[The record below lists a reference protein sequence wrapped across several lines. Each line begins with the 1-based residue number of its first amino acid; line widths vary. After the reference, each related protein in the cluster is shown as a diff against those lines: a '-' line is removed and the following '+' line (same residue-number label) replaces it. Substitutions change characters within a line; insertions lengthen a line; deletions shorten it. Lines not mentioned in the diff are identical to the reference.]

1 MTLIQEKV
9 NQAIEILKE
18 QETDMW
24 LTFVRETSGVRDP
37 ALDLLI
43 GANDLT
49 WESALIFTRAGNRIA
64 IIGNLEKDAVS
75 RLGVFDEILG
85 YDKSVRELL
94 RETIT
99 RLNPD
104 RIAVNTSRNNVHADG
119 LTHAMYEFLKEY
131 LAGTPYA
138 DRLVSAEPIINALRG
153 RKTATEL
160 ARIRKAVEIT
170 DEIFKKT
177 YAFIKVGMTEIEVG
191 AYMHKL
197 VREYGVREHRCG
209 AVATLAPVASKLP
222 DSIGI
227 GLAWPAENCPAVN
240 SGPNS
245 PVGHNGPT
253 DIKIERGHIIHFDFG
268 VKYEDYCSDI
278 QHVCYVLREGETEVP
293 VEIQRGFITLR
304 TAVEK
309 SREAMQ
315 VGVTGNSIDTIS
327 REILTDSGY
336 PEYPYALGHQL
347 GRVAH
352 DGGALLGPLW
362 EKYGDSPNQK
372 LEVGQVF
379 TIEPGLAIPGYG
391 YLGLEEDVVMTAN
404 GAEYIGEPQREI
416 ILIKG

>member
-18 QETDMW
+18 QETDLW

-37 ALDLLI
+37 ALEFLI

-49 WESALIFTRAGNRIA
+49 WPSALILTRKGEKIA
-64 IIGNLEKDAVS
+64 IIGNLEKDALQ
-75 RLGVFDEILG
+75 RLNVFDEILG
-85 YDKSVRELL
+85 YDTAVSELL
-94 RETIT
+94 RTTIT

-104 RIAVNTSRNNVHADG
+104 QIAVNTSRNNVHADG

-131 LAGTPYA
+131 LADTPYA
-138 DRLVSAEPIINALRG
+138 ERLVSAEPVINALRG
-153 RKTATEL
+153 RKTPAEL

-170 DEIFKKT
+170 DEIYKKT
-177 YAFIKVGMTEIEVG
+177 FAFIKVGMTEIEIG
-191 AYMHKL
+191 NYMQKL
-197 VREYGVREHRCG
+197 ARDYEV
-209 AVATLAPVASKLP
+209 
-222 DSIGI
+222 

-240 SGPNS
+240 SGPDS

-253 DIKIERGHIIHFDFG
+253 AIKIERGHIIHFDFG

-278 QHVCYVLREGETEVP
+278 QHVAYVLREGETEAPIEV
-293 VEIQRGFITLR
+293 QRGFITLR

-309 SREAMQ
+309 SREAMR

-327 REILTDSGY
+327 REIVTDSGY
-336 PEYPYALGHQL
+336 PEFNYALGHQL

-372 LEVGQVF
+372 LEAGQVY
-379 TIEPGLAIPGYG
+379 TIEPGLAVPGYG
-391 YLGLEEDVVMTAN
+391 YLGLEEDVVITDR
-404 GAEYIGEPQREI
+404 GAEYFQSPQQEI

>member
-9 NQAIEILKE
+9 DQAIEILKE
-18 QETDMW
+18 QGTDMW

-49 WESALIFTRAGNRIA
+49 WPSALILTRKGEKIA
-64 IIGNLEKDAVS
+64 IIGNLEKDALQ
-75 RLGVFDEILG
+75 RLDVFDEILG
-85 YDKSVRELL
+85 YDTAVSGLFRD
-94 RETIT
+94 TIT
-99 RLNPD
+99 RLDPD
-104 RIAVNTSRNNVHADG
+104 RMAVNTSRNNVHADG
-119 LTHAMYEFLKEY
+119 LTHAMYEFLREY

-138 DRLVSAEPIINALRG
+138 DRLVSAEPVISALRG
-153 RKTATEL
+153 RKTPTEQ

-177 YAFIKVGMTEIEVG
+177 FDFIKVGMTEIEVG
-191 AYMHKL
+191 EYMQKL
-197 VREYGVREHRCG
+197 ARDHGV
-209 AVATLAPVASKLP
+209 A
-222 DSIGI
+222 
-227 GLAWPAENCPAVN
+227 LAWPAENCPAVN

-253 DIKIERGHIIHFDFG
+253 YIKIERGHIVHFDFG
-268 VKYEDYCSDI
+268 VKYEEYCSDI
-278 QHVCYVLREGETEVP
+278 QRVAYVLREGETEAPLEV
-293 VEIQRGFITLR
+293 QRGFITIR
-304 TAVEK
+304 TAIEK
-309 SREAMQ
+309 SREAMKA
-315 VGVTGNSIDTIS
+315 GATGNSIDIIS
-327 REILTDSGY
+327 REIVTDSGY

-379 TIEPGLAIPGYG
+379 TIEPGLAVPNYG
-391 YLGLEEDVVMTAN
+391 YMGLEEDVVITED
-404 GAEYIGEPQREI
+404 GAKYLGEPQKAI
-416 ILIKG
+416 GLLKG